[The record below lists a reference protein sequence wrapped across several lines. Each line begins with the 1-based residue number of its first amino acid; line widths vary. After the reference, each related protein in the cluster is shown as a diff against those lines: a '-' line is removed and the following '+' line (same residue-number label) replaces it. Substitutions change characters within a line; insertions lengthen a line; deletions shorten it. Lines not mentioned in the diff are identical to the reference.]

1 VKKPVFLYN
10 EAMSESILK
19 PSDAK
24 WSEYRYYLDQ
34 IEREK
39 KDLLKKKFQD
49 YLLMTKMIASMLYK
63 KFSVQKVFLIGS
75 LLDFEW
81 FHDRSDID
89 IVVEGLDPKQYFKA
103 WLEIE
108 NITDGEP
115 FHLIDVNDISEE
127 FYSKVITK
135 GRLL

>member
-10 EAMSESILK
+10 EAMSESFLK

-34 IEREK
+34 SEHEK

-49 YLLMTKMIASMLYK
+49 FLLMTEMIASMLYK

-75 LLDFEW
+75 LLDFDW
-81 FHDRSDID
+81 FHDHSDID

-115 FHLIDVNDISEE
+115 FHLIDINDISEE

>member
-1 VKKPVFLYN
+1 
-10 EAMSESILK
+10 MSESFLK

-34 IEREK
+34 REREK

-75 LLDFEW
+75 L
-81 FHDRSDID
+81 
-89 IVVEGLDPKQYFKA
+89 
-103 WLEIE
+103 
-108 NITDGEP
+108 
-115 FHLIDVNDISEE
+115 
-127 FYSKVITK
+127 
-135 GRLL
+135 